1 METKQG
7 SQENKATQE
16 VAVEKQREI
25 EIINFDNVGK
35 ILTAEKQMIEKFRKQ
50 RKPVLNRE
58 QKDVMADQLNILEHS
73 LFVVLNHIE
82 GRVKELEKLNKKDK

>member
-1 METKQG
+1 METKQS

-58 QKDVMADQLNILEHS
+58 QKDVMADQLNMLEHS
-73 LFVVLNHIE
+73 LFVVLNYIE

>member
-1 METKQG
+1 METKQS

-25 EIINFDNVGK
+25 EIINFDNVSK